1 MILRSP
7 ASPTA
12 RFALTM
18 LCTGLVNTACAVE
31 FIDSIIAERGV
42 TECSSSSS
50 GVLDDTTT
58 MTTSTS
64 SSETSGPGDT
74 TSHDISTSTGETTT
88 GSSTDTGSSST
99 GPTPPI
105 CGNGIIED
113 GETCD
118 DGNQT
123 PGDGCQ
129 ECAKDSFVF
138 VTSELYQGFALGGL
152 YGADQRCRNLAAK
165 ADLPRPLAFMAW
177 LSTATMSAADRM
189 VHSRGRYVLIN
200 GLVVAQNWDA
210 LTSGQLENPIAVDE
224 FSQSRD
230 DGVWT
235 GTLHS
240 GQPALGSEFCAD
252 WNDVSG
258 AFQFA
263 GAGLSMST
271 NDSWTYLE
279 PDSCMSEL
287 RLYCIEQ

>member
-1 MILRSP
+1 
-7 ASPTA
+7 
-12 RFALTM
+12 M
-18 LCTGLVNTACAVE
+18 LCAGLVNTACAVE

-50 GVLDDTTT
+50 GILDDTTT
-58 MTTSTS
+58 TGTS
-64 SSETSGPGDT
+64 SSDTSGPEDT
-74 TSHDISTSTGETTT
+74 TSHDTSTSTGETTT
-88 GSSTDTGSSST
+88 DSTETGSSST
-99 GPTPPI
+99 GPTPPV

-129 ECAKDSFVF
+129 ECAKDSLVF

-165 ADLPRPLAFMAW
+165 ADILRPLAFKAW
-177 LSTATMSAADRM
+177 LSTATMPAADRM

-235 GTLHS
+235 GTLPS

-252 WNDVSG
+252 WDDVSG
-258 AFQFA
+258 AFQFT

-271 NDSWTYLE
+271 DDSWTYLE
-279 PDSCMSEL
+279 PDSCMAEL
-287 RLYCIEQ
+287 RLYCMEQ